1 MSPCAR
7 TLIAGL
13 LTGLSSLVDFVR
25 VQPHV
30 SLFYI
35 NGFDRP
41 TPDVREFFIILA
53 IAARVPNSV
62 LALLLED
69 GRVMRRVDLIKAKLA
84 EELLNVV

>member
-7 TLIAGL
+7 ALIAGL
-13 LTGLSSLVDFVR
+13 LVGLSSLVDFVR

-30 SLFYI
+30 SLFCI
-35 NGFDRP
+35 NGFDRL
-41 TPDVREFFIILA
+41 TPDVREFFIIMA
-53 IAARVPNSV
+53 IAARVPDSV

-84 EELLNVV
+84 EE